1 MSDLFQLF
9 DLPATFSIDEQALE
23 QRYQALIAHCHPD
36 RYASA
41 SALEQRVAAKRAA
54 DINDAYQILIHPVSR
69 GRHLLELAGVDTQA
83 LERQPADPEFLFE
96 QLMRRERVQDFTSL
110 DDDEAAEL
118 VDDVRHQYHHSATA
132 LGTSLDA
139 NDVAV
144 ASSRWVELNY
154 HQKLHD
160 ELEQALNRQVGR

>member
-9 DLPATFSIDEQALE
+9 DLPATFSIDEQVLE

-41 SALEQRVAAKRAA
+41 PALEQRVAAKRAA
-54 DINDAYQILIHPVSR
+54 DINDAYQTLSHPVRR
-69 GRHLLELAGVDTQA
+69 GRHLLEVAGVDTQA

-96 QLMRRERVQDFTSL
+96 QLMRRERVQEFTSL
-110 DDDEAAEL
+110 DDTEAADL
-118 VDDVRHQYHHSATA
+118 VDDVRRQYHHSATA
-132 LGTSLDA
+132 LGISLDA

-144 ASSRWVELNY
+144 AASRWVELNY
-154 HQKLHD
+154 HQKLYD
-160 ELEQALNRQVGR
+160 ELEQTLNRQVNR

>member
-36 RYASA
+36 RYAAA

-69 GRHLLELAGVDTQA
+69 GRHLLEVAGVDTQA

-118 VDDVRHQYHHSATA
+118 VDDVRHQYHHSAIA

-154 HQKLHD
+154 HQKLYD
-160 ELEQALNRQVGR
+160 ELEQTLNRQVNR

>member
-9 DLPATFSIDEQALE
+9 DLPATFSIDERVLE

-36 RYASA
+36 RFTAA
-41 SALEQRVAAKRAA
+41 SALEQRVAARRAA
-54 DINDAYQILIHPVSR
+54 DINDAYQTLSHPVSR
-69 GRHLLELAGVDTQA
+69 GRYLLEVAGVDTQV
-83 LERQPADPEFLFE
+83 LERQPADSEFLFD
-96 QLMRRERVQDFTSL
+96 QLMRRERVQEFTSL
-110 DDDEAAEL
+110 DDTEAAEL
-118 VDDVRHQYHHSATA
+118 VDDVRHQYHHTATA

-139 NDVAV
+139 NDVAA

-160 ELEQALNRQVGR
+160 ELEQTLKRQVSR

>member
-36 RYASA
+36 RYAAA
-41 SALEQRVAAKRAA
+41 SALELRVAAKRAA

-118 VDDVRHQYHHSATA
+118 IDDVRYQYHHSATA
-132 LGTSLDA
+132 LGSSLDA

-160 ELEQALNRQVGR
+160 ELEQTLNRQVSR

>member
-1 MSDLFQLF
+1 M
-9 DLPATFSIDEQALE
+9 
-23 QRYQALIAHCHPD
+23 
-36 RYASA
+36 
-41 SALEQRVAAKRAA
+41 
-54 DINDAYQILIHPVSR
+54 
-69 GRHLLELAGVDTQA
+69 DTQA

-118 VDDVRHQYHHSATA
+118 IDDVRYQYHHSATA
-132 LGTSLDA
+132 LGSSLDA

-154 HQKLHD
+154 HQKLYD
-160 ELEQALNRQVGR
+160 ELEQTLNRQVNR